1 MNDLVSIGFIHPGD
15 WSAVF
20 GKALMNLSMYDNAN
34 SQRIVGHNRAY
45 IDQETGAGQLHNGR
59 TSVVRA
65 FLDDSLADWLWFI
78 DADMGF
84 APETVDR
91 LLAVADP
98 TDRPIV
104 GGLCFAQ
111 KHDGF
116 GDHGALRYRLTPT
129 VYRMY
134 ETDDEVGFVPIFDYP
149 RDQVIEVDATG
160 AACFLVHRT
169 VLEDLRTIHG
179 DKWFSL
185 ISLPKGKNG
194 FTEFGEDMSFFLRAK
209 AAGFPV
215 HVDTGVQTTHD
226 KGGVF
231 CDEETYDLQRAML
244 DLFPKEQETLG
255 V

>member
-59 TSVVRA
+59 NSVVRA
-65 FLDDSLADWLWFI
+65 FLDDSSADWLWFI

-84 APETVDR
+84 DPETVDR
-91 LLAVADP
+91 LLAVAHP

-116 GDHGALRYRLTPT
+116 GDYGALRYRLTPT

-134 ETDDEVGFVPIFDYP
+134 ETDDEVGFVPVFDYP

-169 VLEDLRTIHG
+169 VLEQLRAIHG

-194 FTEFGEDMSFFLRAK
+194 FTEFGEDMSFSCGPRPPASRSTSTPECRPPTTRA
-209 AAGFPV
+209 ACSATRRPTTCSGRCSTCSRR
-215 HVDTGVQTTHD
+215 TG
-226 KGGVF
+226 
-231 CDEETYDLQRAML
+231 R
-244 DLFPKEQETLG
+244 
-255 V
+255 